1 MSIKINPVT
10 HTKGDRNRYCGPSAL
25 SAVTKMNTGEA
36 ARLLRHVSGQ
46 TSIKGCYTHHLLKAL
61 ELCNVNATRWRFEGK
76 RPTLAGWLKKTVK
89 KRTSDRV
96 FLVVAGHHFQLIQ
109 GRRYVCGITGEVVS
123 IKDPKVKRRA
133 RVSEVIELTAEGK
146 IIIPEAARKPKR
158 NTTDRAVRRQAKKLA
173 KIWGFTAEYDRQFAY
188 WYVSMPDEAESLAH
202 RIGDSLRDDHY
213 CYSWG
218 EIRSRMDDMIEF
230 MQTHYPQKQAA

>member
-10 HTKGDRNRYCGPSAL
+10 HTKGDKNRYCGPSAL

-36 ARLLRHVSGQ
+36 ARLLRHVSGR
-46 TSIKGCYTHHLLKAL
+46 TSIKGCYTYHLLSAL
-61 ELCNVNATRWRFEGK
+61 KLCSVSSTRIRLEGK
-76 RPTLAGWLKKTVK
+76 RPTLAGWLKATVK
-89 KRTSDRV
+89 QRTSDRV

-133 RVSEVIELTAEGK
+133 RVSEVLELTADAK
-146 IIIPEAARKPKR
+146 IIIPDAARKPKR
-158 NTTDRAVRRQAKKLA
+158 DTSDRAMRREAKKLA
-173 KIWGFTAEYDRQFAY
+173 KLWGFWVDYDRQFNY
-188 WYVSMPDEAESLAH
+188 WYVAMSDEAETLAH
-202 RIGDSLRDDHY
+202 RIGDALRDEHY

-218 EIRSRMDDMIEF
+218 EIRSRMDAMIEF